1 MWTKRT
7 SCYWLMTLQ
16 WASDWSFLIFWKWLL
31 QNLKINLNTAGLTGC
46 RLSATSTHSDEMDW
60 MYQLCVTILIVQ
72 SECNW
77 ICSYLVRKSWFQLL
91 NLNTAGLGADFMPVA
106 HVGWSG
112 LNVPTAHYTGLSRQT
127 QLGIL
132 FINSW
137 SALFFQ
143 TIWQRFKIFH
153 SEKVC
158 RVTYVSYVWHKEC
171 L

>member
-1 MWTKRT
+1 MYIPTVLYDSNCPIRVELK
-7 SCYWLMTLQ
+7 
-16 WASDWSFLIFWKWLL
+16 LL
-31 QNLKINLNTAGLTGC
+31 QSCSKIMVLNSNTAGL
-46 RLSATSTHSDEMDW
+46 A
-60 MYQLCVTILIVQ
+60 
-72 SECNW
+72 
-77 ICSYLVRKSWFQLL
+77 
-91 NLNTAGLGADFMPVA
+91 ADFLPVA

-171 L
+171 LQPFPWNLIRVKKNHFIPTPKVLIMSLNLLQLSFAFYNIVRKVTWADSCNNLGVSWHNLA